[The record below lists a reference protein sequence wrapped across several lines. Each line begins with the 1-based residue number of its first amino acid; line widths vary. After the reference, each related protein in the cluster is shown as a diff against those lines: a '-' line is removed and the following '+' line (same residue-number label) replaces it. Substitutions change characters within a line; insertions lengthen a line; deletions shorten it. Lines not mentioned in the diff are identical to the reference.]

1 MAPGNH
7 QSRLNQGGN
16 DVVLSERARQSSV
29 TFDDN
34 AIEIDATII
43 AEGMGLRPQDVLEHL
58 RSGAI
63 TTRCEKGVDED
74 DGRYRLTFLSR
85 TRRLQLIVDESGK
98 FLQRGVIDFGTRPL
112 PQGLRFSSG

>member
-7 QSRLNQGGN
+7 QTRLNEGEH
-16 DVVLSERARQSSV
+16 DVVRSERARQVSV
-29 TFDDN
+29 SFDED

-85 TRRLQLIVDESGK
+85 SRRLQLIVDESGK
-98 FLQRGVIDFGTRPL
+98 LLQRGVIDFGTRPL
-112 PQGLRFSSG
+112 PQELRSSSG